1 MQAWGGCF
9 WKVKPGSNNF
19 LLPLQIILKSVQ
31 IQTFFWSVFSR
42 IRTEYGDLI
51 RKLPYSVRMYSVRKN
66 SAFGHFSRSLVLY
79 QTNTWKRSIRQSNNL
94 RSNKWRV
101 EQNPRYGI
109 FISKYL
115 KDSSQTVQLFQ
126 THAFKFQVIWLQ
138 SWI

>member
-51 RKLPYSVRMYSVRKN
+51 RKLPYSVRMYSVKKN

-126 THAFKFQVIWLQ
+126 THAKFQVIWLQ